1 MEKPRITAHA
11 AMAAAGTEPLLV
23 APRGLDQIISSF
35 GDIYEYI
42 GTDGQLD
49 ARWQEDSLQRMLLPF
64 PLRLSWDLSRTI
76 THMTCHRRM
85 TGILSSVLA
94 DVQQRG
100 LQEKITSFGGCFA
113 FRPQRMGNKL
123 SAHSWGIAIDLNP
136 ETNPQGSAG
145 NMAAGL
151 VEIFCQAG
159 FEWGGDWQNKT
170 RDPTHF
176 QFCTGY

>member
-1 MEKPRITAHA
+1 MEKLQVAAHS
-11 AMAAAGTEPLLV
+11 AAAATETEPLLV
-23 APRGLDQIISSF
+23 APRGLEQITSSF

-42 GTDGQLD
+42 AKDGQLD
-49 ARWQEDSLQRMLLPF
+49 ARWPADFLQQMLLPF

-76 THMTCHRRM
+76 TRMICHRRL
-85 TGILSSVLA
+85 TSVFGA
-94 DVQQRG
+94 AFGSIQEHG

-113 FRPQRMGNKL
+113 FRPQRSGNKL

-151 VEIFCQAG
+151 IEIFRQAG
-159 FEWGGDWQNKT
+159 LEWGGDWSAKT
-170 RDPTHF
+170 RDSMHF
-176 QFCTGY
+176 QFCTEY